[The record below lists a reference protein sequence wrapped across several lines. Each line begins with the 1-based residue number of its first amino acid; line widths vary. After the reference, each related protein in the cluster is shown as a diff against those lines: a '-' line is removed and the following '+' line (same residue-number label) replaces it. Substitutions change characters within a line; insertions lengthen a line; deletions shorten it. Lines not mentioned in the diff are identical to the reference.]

1 LYLVWFV
8 AMHLCDRVRPR
19 PGVGVVAV
27 LEGADVL
34 SEAGRLAV
42 HYPKPL
48 ARGHRCRSR
57 TAVLTLRR
65 RPQFLPHRA
74 GHCSTAGCPAGH
86 DGSVGLQCLYTG
98 APSVWAADTVVMVT
112 ARLPNDALFKHLA
125 ARQGDWADA
134 GLRAVTTIGD
144 AHAPSTIASAV
155 CSGHKLGRELDLT
168 VDAPAVHIRREV
180 TALSDD
186 HPSTGPNA
194 EVLTAAPSTGS

>member
-1 LYLVWFV
+1 
-8 AMHLCDRVRPR
+8 
-19 PGVGVVAV
+19 
-27 LEGADVL
+27 
-34 SEAGRLAV
+34 
-42 HYPKPL
+42 
-48 ARGHRCRSR
+48 
-57 TAVLTLRR
+57 
-65 RPQFLPHRA
+65 
-74 GHCSTAGCPAGH
+74 
-86 DGSVGLQCLYTG
+86 LQCLYTG